1 MRDRIRQVPSPTVR
15 QHHQKRPPS
24 QRALPRAVERRR
36 GSIPEAPRRRQRQI
50 ALVHRLPPVAQSIH
64 PREQALDRPQ
74 EPFLCQSDGP
84 ASLPGHRCGAH
95 SSHLAP
101 RVVRQPRACLQ
112 VPQIPQPT
120 RESSRHRQVDRL
132 RSQSAP
138 SVGSQSLPARKFS
151 PQNSVAAERDQNW
164 GLLKMWQSAQTSVRS
179 CWRIRRH

>member
-1 MRDRIRQVPSPTVR
+1 VDAYLQVRDRKQQVPSPTVR
-15 QHHQKRPPS
+15 QHHPKHPPS
-24 QRALPRAVERRR
+24 QRARPRAVERRQ

-50 ALVHRLPPVAQSIH
+50 ASVHQLPPVVQSIH

-84 ASLPGHRCGAH
+84 ASLPGPRCGAH

-112 VPQIPQPT
+112 LPRTQQPKQ
-120 RESSRHRQVDRL
+120 ESFGHRQLDRL

-138 SVGSQSLPARKFS
+138 TVGSQSLPARKFF
-151 PQNSVAAERDQNW
+151 PQNSVAAERD
-164 GLLKMWQSAQTSVRS
+164 
-179 CWRIRRH
+179 